1 MMRWERMALG
11 QEVTWLADLVWAQQS
26 ACAGRSVSRKFRL
39 GYAGGI
45 TKFERS
51 LTQILPALRLSRPG
65 RCRPELR
72 VQELFCPKDRQAN
85 AKHRRDCIPRHITS
99 GPGGPSLRRPM

>member
-1 MMRWERMALG
+1 MTLG
-11 QEVTWLADLVWAQQS
+11 QEVTWLPDLVWAQQS
-26 ACAGRSVSRKFRL
+26 ACSGRSVSRKFRL

-45 TKFERS
+45 KEFECS
-51 LTQILPALRLSRPG
+51 LTRILAVLRLSRHG
-65 RCRPELR
+65 RCQPELR
-72 VQELFCPKDRQAN
+72 VQELFCPKDRQAS